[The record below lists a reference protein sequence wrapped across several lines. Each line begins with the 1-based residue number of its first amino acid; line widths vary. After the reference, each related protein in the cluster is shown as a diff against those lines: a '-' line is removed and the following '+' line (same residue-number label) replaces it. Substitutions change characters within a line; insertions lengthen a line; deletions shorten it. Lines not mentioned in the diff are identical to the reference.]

1 MEEEREKAEAQVG
14 EGSSNLNINKYV
26 YKEIIGGYYSG
37 HYKQQ

>member
-1 MEEEREKAEAQVG
+1 MEEERKKAEALVG

-26 YKEIIGGYYSG
+26 YKEKTGDYYSG